1 MSFATVR
8 PVPVA
13 NIIDTTSYGGRQN
26 RMSNP
31 LTKLYLQHCRPLG
44 QLKCP
49 IRVPVHHSP
58 ISISLFSSIYKYWP
72 LPLLSR
78 QNTPL
83 CGRLRC
89 TANLGTDRCKEL
101 LNCSTYSHSHGL
113 FGCVKGNLEPPVP
126 QAAEIVDDKGTRHLT
141 PGHLTRMT
149 LEVTPFPLP
158 PSADAEMLKDFG
170 RYVITACDKTRS

>member
-1 MSFATVR
+1 MPARVASIEVLVQEQPMSFATVR

-113 FGCVKGNLEPPVP
+113 FGCVKG
-126 QAAEIVDDKGTRHLT
+126 KSGT
-141 PGHLTRMT
+141 
-149 LEVTPFPLP
+149 
-158 PSADAEMLKDFG
+158 
-170 RYVITACDKTRS
+170 TRSSGCRDSR